1 MAVLGDDRLLELV
14 EEEGAGYARGEPEA
28 IESGAAAEMVERCA
42 WAKVEVV
49 TADARDAGQ
58 RMTLNLGHTIGHG
71 IEAAAG
77 YRAIL
82 HGEAVAYGLRGAF
95 AIAQAMGLA
104 PAERAERINMLLD
117 RLGLGV
123 EPPAVTREAV
133 ISHMATD
140 KKHAMGRLNWVLP
153 TGSGVVIRSD
163 VPPRAVEAGLAA
175 ALRLGLGRR
184 STAATPGRSHG
195 GVS

>member
-1 MAVLGDDRLLELV
+1 
-14 EEEGAGYARGEPEA
+14 
-28 IESGAAAEMVERCA
+28 MVERCA

-49 TADARDAGQ
+49 TADERESNL

-77 YRAIL
+77 YEAIL

-95 AIAQAMGLA
+95 AIALAMGLTT
-104 PAERAERINMLLD
+104 PERSGRVNRLLD

-133 ISHMATD
+133 LEHMAGD
-140 KKHAMGRLNWVLP
+140 KKHATGRLNWVLP
-153 TGSGVVIRSD
+153 TESGVVIRSD
-163 VPPRAVEAGLAA
+163 VPAEAVEAGLAA
-175 ALRLGLGRR
+175 ALRTAPSAEGREP
-184 STAATPGRSHG
+184 ACFVG
-195 GVS
+195 GGTS